1 MEPGGLQKEKGPKAQ
16 DRKRRAGRDDV
27 VRSCLPSSVAL
38 YWKLESKLVQKF
50 KQQVRAAD
58 QAAYPEVTIESFV
71 GYSSMGLL
79 CPPAQNMSKRIP
91 VTTRGT
97 HTGHPVQRHTGL
109 TSSIVW
115 SCWLAN
121 NYLYKQQNDP
131 SASVN
136 YVLEIACISSFT
148 VSTVNDQAWRLQM
161 DGFTVG

>member
-27 VRSCLPSSVAL
+27 VRSCLPSSLAL

-71 GYSSMGLL
+71 GHSSMGLL
-79 CPPAQNMSKRIP
+79 CPPAHGKRKQFKRIP

-97 HTGHPVQRHTGL
+97 HTRLPDKAKVRANAHVCTHMKQKNEDMTGGRDGTKVHVVELTGEPSAQGHPMKP
-109 TSSIVW
+109 TS
-115 SCWLAN
+115 L
-121 NYLYKQQNDP
+121 
-131 SASVN
+131 
-136 YVLEIACISSFT
+136 
-148 VSTVNDQAWRLQM
+148 
-161 DGFTVG
+161 

>member
-27 VRSCLPSSVAL
+27 VRSCLPSSLAL

-71 GYSSMGLL
+71 GHSSMGLL
-79 CPPAQNMSKRIP
+79 CPIRPYLQFPFSNNSKRIP

-97 HTGHPVQRHTGL
+97 HTHTRLPKRGC
-109 TSSIVW
+109 S
-115 SCWLAN
+115 
-121 NYLYKQQNDP
+121 YLV
-131 SASVN
+131 ASLHLV
-136 YVLEIACISSFT
+136 VRSF
-148 VSTVNDQAWRLQM
+148 
-161 DGFTVG
+161 

>member
-27 VRSCLPSSVAL
+27 VRSCLPSSLAL

-71 GYSSMGLL
+71 GHSSMGLL
-79 CPPAQNMSKRIP
+79 CPPAHGKRKQFKRIP

-97 HTGHPVQRHTGL
+97 HTHTH
-109 TSSIVW
+109 
-115 SCWLAN
+115 
-121 NYLYKQQNDP
+121 
-131 SASVN
+131 ASPRGGVK
-136 YVLEIACISSFT
+136 L
-148 VSTVNDQAWRLQM
+148 R
-161 DGFTVG
+161 